1 MYSSEGYVTVE
12 DGVRLFYQT
21 GGTGPKVL
29 FLINGCYLFDDFK
42 YLGEDRTIISLDL
55 RNRGRSDYIT
65 DSARLQRGIQNDID
79 DIETVRRHFGL
90 NGIDLLAH
98 SYAGKMVMLYAMKYP
113 TNVERVVQIG
123 PMPPDESK
131 KYPAHL
137 TNSDATLHDFFAK
150 MTALQQER
158 QSMDPLEFCNK
169 FWSLLQF
176 IYVVNPDHA
185 AKLHWNRCNL
195 QTELNAMA
203 YWMKHLLPS
212 IQAATPTT
220 EDFAK
225 ATMPV
230 LIVHGTKDRSSPY
243 GGGREWAR
251 ILPDARLLSVENTAH
266 APWIEAPDQ
275 VLTSIQLFLNGNW
288 PDGAERLADR

>member
-1 MYSSEGYVTVE
+1 MRSTEGYVTVE

-21 GGTGPKVL
+21 VGNAPEVL
-29 FLINGCYLFDDFK
+29 LLINGFYLFDDFK
-42 YLGEDRTIISLDL
+42 YLGEGRTIISLDL
-55 RNRGRSDYIT
+55 RNRGRSDYIVE
-65 DSARLQRGIQNDID
+65 DGKLQRGIQNDID
-79 DIETVRRHFGL
+79 DIEAVRRHFGL
-90 NGIDLLAH
+90 NRIDLLAH
-98 SYAGKMVMLYAMKYP
+98 SYAGKTVMLYAMKYP
-113 TNVERVVQIG
+113 ACVRRVVQIG
-123 PMPPDESK
+123 PIQPDESK

-150 MTALQQER
+150 MAALEQQR
-158 QSMDPLEFCNK
+158 QSLGSLEFCNK

-176 IYVVNPDHA
+176 IYLVNPDHA

-195 QTELNAMA
+195 PTELNCMA

-220 EDFAK
+220 EDSAR

-251 ILPDARLLSVENTAH
+251 ILPNARLLSVENTAH
-266 APWIEAPDQ
+266 VPWIEAPDK
-275 VLTSIQLFLNGNW
+275 VLDSIRLFLNGDW
-288 PDGAERLADR
+288 PNEAERVSAL